1 MDDKKRFVQFR
12 EAQFIRTIASDIDEI
27 IANYGEN
34 VLHSMAFETFMTS
47 SRSGL
52 KWIFPR
58 LLKKRNKSIDC
69 ELMNLNKTKL
79 CVWFDS

>member
-1 MDDKKRFVQFR
+1 MDDRKKICPIW

-27 IANYGEN
+27 IANYGEI

-58 LLKKRNKSIDC
+58 LQKREK
-69 ELMNLNKTKL
+69 
-79 CVWFDS
+79 